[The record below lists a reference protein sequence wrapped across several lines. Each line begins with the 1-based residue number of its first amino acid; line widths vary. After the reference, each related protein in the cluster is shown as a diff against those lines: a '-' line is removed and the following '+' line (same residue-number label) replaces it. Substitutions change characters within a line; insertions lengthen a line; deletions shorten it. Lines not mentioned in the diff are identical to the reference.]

1 MSCSACGDPICPECM
16 VYTAVGAKCPSCAR
30 LPKSALVTLKP
41 GRMALAIATGLGAAA
56 VGGYLFGLAVNMIG
70 FLSIIFAYLLG
81 YAVGEAVSWGSG
93 RYHSRGMAI
102 WASICAALGVLL
114 PFMFLGLWGGG
125 FTYAA
130 INYIL
135 VSGGIWKYIWI
146 AAAAYGA
153 WRRNA

>member
-1 MSCSACGDPICPECM
+1 M
-16 VYTAVGAKCPSCAR
+16 VYTAVGAKCPRCVR

-41 GRMALAIATGLGAAA
+41 GRMVLAVMAGLGAAA
-56 VGGYLFGLAVNMIG
+56 VGGYLFGVAVNMIG
-70 FLSIIFAYLLG
+70 FFSIIFAYLLG

-93 RYHSRGMAI
+93 RYRSRGMAI
-102 WASICAALGVLL
+102 WASVCAALAVLL
-114 PFMFLGLWGGG
+114 PFMLLGLRGGG
-125 FTYAA
+125 FSYAA

-135 VSGGIWKYIWI
+135 ASGGIWKYIWI